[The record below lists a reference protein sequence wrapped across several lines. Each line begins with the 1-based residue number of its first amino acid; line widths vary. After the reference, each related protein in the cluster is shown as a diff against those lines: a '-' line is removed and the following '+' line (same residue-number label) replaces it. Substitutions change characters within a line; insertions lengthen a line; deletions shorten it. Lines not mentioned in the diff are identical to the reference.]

1 MLRLRQSFMLGAGG
15 MCACMLMLVACAGSS
30 SGSGS
35 STGSTTTAPPSATMI
50 VQRAEQAPLH
60 DATFT
65 FTLNGSASSTT
76 TTAATTGTGRLTT
89 HPNRTD
95 LTFPA
100 IQFQG
105 ITTSAEVIIDAS
117 SGNYYVKVP
126 ALPQWLK
133 LNPSALGVDVGVVS
147 ITDYSA
153 LQNLTFIAAETVN
166 TIPTWHVR
174 GTAQVANA
182 GPGGSGTVT
191 RTEDLWFRQSDYYP
205 VKITIQD
212 VANGSTGGPASTP
225 NPTTT
230 PTATATLAPTVAAQ
244 VVLNETFTFTQW
256 DSGITI
262 ALPPTGAAFG
272 A

>member
-1 MLRLRQSFMLGAGG
+1 MLRLRQSFMLGAVGI
-15 MCACMLMLVACAGSS
+15 CACVLTLAACAGSG
-30 SGSGS
+30 SGGGS
-35 STGSTTTAPPSATMI
+35 STGSTTAPPAATTI
-50 VQRAEQAPLH
+50 VQRAEQAPLK

-100 IQFQG
+100 IQVQG

-182 GPGGSGTVT
+182 GSGGSGTVT

-205 VKITIQD
+205 VKIAIQD
-212 VANGSTGGPASTP
+212 VASGTTGGPTGTP
-225 NPTTT
+225 SPTT
-230 PTATATLAPTVAAQ
+230 TATATPAPTVAAQ
-244 VVLNETFTFTQW
+244 AALNETFTFTQW

-262 ALPPTGAAFG
+262 ALPATGAASG